1 MRLLMILYIFF
12 LNFQIIIQ
20 CECNFCFTL
29 VIRWYCQAGSI
40 HIMIFYFNWLYGMQ
54 HSIDI
59 ADFYKLCSIGNFFFA
74 GARIF
79 FQSLDAAIFLFS
91 RVSDIPPES
100 LVLPVISTNDRLTL
114 GCELWVRYI
123 YLTVELSYGFMRSKC
138 YS

>member
-1 MRLLMILYIFF
+1 MIAV
-12 LNFQIIIQ
+12 IQ

-29 VIRWYCQAGSI
+29 VICWYGRAGSNYKI
-40 HIMIFYFNWLYGMQ
+40 HIIILPTNWLFRMQ

-114 GCELWVRYI
+114 GCELLVWYF
-123 YLTVELSYGFMRSKC
+123 YLMVKLSFGFSIVKC
-138 YS
+138 YF